1 MTYNIDSIISE
12 LANGKSEGDIAKELS
27 DMLNAAIAQKKQK
40 EAEKEAEEA
49 AARQKA
55 QEEKAHKDIAFIA
68 ESMIEYFVNYLYA
81 IDCNNM
87 AEYVDT
93 HWYEVSREITAIL
106 MNLRTIMPFYDKLF
120 VQQTEEK
127 KPPKAAEKDNTKFSV
142 TLNSNGSTEYSD
154 KMVDEILKDFLRQ
167 IGK

>member
-40 EAEKEAEEA
+40 EAEEA

-55 QEEKAHKDIAFIA
+55 QEKETQKDIAFIA
-68 ESMIEYFVNYLYA
+68 ETITEYLVDYLHT
-81 IDCNNM
+81 IDCHNM
-87 AEYVDT
+87 AEYIDA
-93 HWYEVSREITAIL
+93 HWDEMVQELTAIL
-106 MNLRTIMPFYDKLF
+106 INLRAIMPFYEKLF
-120 VQQTEEK
+120 VQQTEEIKATK
-127 KPPKAAEKDNTKFSV
+127 KAEKDNTRPIVVLDNVS
-142 TLNSNGSTEYSD
+142 GTEYSD
-154 KMVDEILKDFLRQ
+154 KMVDEVLKNFLRQ

>member
-40 EAEKEAEEA
+40 EAEEA

-55 QEEKAHKDIAFIA
+55 KEKEIQEDIAFIA
-68 ESMIEYFVNYLYA
+68 QTITEYLTDYLYA
-81 IDCNNM
+81 IDCRNM
-87 AEYVDT
+87 AEYMDA
-93 HWYEVSREITAIL
+93 HYEEMAQELTTVL
-106 MNLRTIMPFYDKLF
+106 MNLRTVMPFYEKLF
-120 VQQTEEK
+120 VQQTEGKEI
-127 KPPKAAEKDNTKFSV
+127 PKVAEKGNTKFSV
-142 TLNSNGSTEYSD
+142 TLDNKCSTEYSD
-154 KMVDEILKDFLRQ
+154 KMVDEVLKNFLRQ